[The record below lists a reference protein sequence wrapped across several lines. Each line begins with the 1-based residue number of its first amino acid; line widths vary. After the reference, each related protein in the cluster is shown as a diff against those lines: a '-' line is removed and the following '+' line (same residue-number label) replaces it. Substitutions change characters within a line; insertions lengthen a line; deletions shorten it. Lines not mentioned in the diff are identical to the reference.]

1 MMEGQVGVDKNTE
14 NISMKA
20 DFSEIVKKTY
30 DKAMQEKEISLN
42 QLIEDLK
49 EDLRHL
55 VAL

>member
-1 MMEGQVGVDKNTE
+1 MEKNVE

>member
-1 MMEGQVGVDKNTE
+1 MDKNTE
-14 NISMKA
+14 NISVKA
-20 DFSEIVKKTY
+20 DFSEIVKRAY
-30 DKAMQEKEISLN
+30 DKAMQENEISLN